1 MSKENQNLLERYLEF
16 IEASKNLSLNTI
28 ESYKSDISEFLNFF
42 DNKDLINLEYIHVK
56 KYVEFLSK
64 NFSAKTHCRKLSSIK
79 GFYNFLTDNEVLLN
93 NHVDEFEFPKIPKNI
108 PKFLS
113 EKEVI
118 SLIDETYK
126 DTTFKGLRLTVLLEI
141 LYTTGIRVSELV
153 GIKIGDISDDYSSII
168 IKSKGGNRRII
179 PLFGNVIDKLQKY
192 VTELRTFSKKSY
204 FLFPS
209 NSKLGHLTRH
219 RFFQILKS
227 LGKEI
232 GMSPEKVS
240 PHVIRHS
247 FASHLLDRGVDL
259 RIIQESLGHKDI
271 STTQVYTHIQNQKM
285 RRVLEEKHSL
295 KQELKKIYKNIG

>member
-118 SLIDETYK
+118 RLIDETYK

-271 STTQVYTHIQNQKM
+271 STTQVYTHIQSQKM

>member
-1 MSKENQNLLERYLEF
+1 MSKENKNLLERYLEF

-118 SLIDETYK
+118 RLIDETYK

-179 PLFGNVIDKLQKY
+179 PLFGNVIEKLQKY

-295 KQELKKIYKNIG
+295 KQELTKIYKNLG

>member
-1 MSKENQNLLERYLEF
+1 MSKENKNLLERYLEF

-118 SLIDETYK
+118 RLIDETYK

-168 IKSKGGNRRII
+168 IKSKGGKRRII

-295 KQELKKIYKNIG
+295 KQELTKIYKNLG